1 MTRSPLLRLGLIGVV
16 CLLSFE
22 SVAAAQ
28 LSPKPSESSVVT
40 PDPLVGEATPP
51 IDLGSEAMLSRN
63 ISLYESGRYD
73 ECVNALR
80 ATLVA
85 HALKKTLRPE
95 SVDQAQTYLA
105 ACLIANG
112 KPDEADSVF
121 AEAIRSNPQLRVP
134 DSLIFPQ
141 SVSDRFLRVRERMLA
156 NIRQEEQKR
165 MRDAERRVQQQNEKK
180 KRDADVTQKLRALAA
195 QETVIERN
203 QRWLATVPFGVG
215 QFQNHDYAAGGV
227 FLGMEAM
234 LLGTA
239 ITAIV
244 IDERLANK
252 VEVPGI
258 NLGELRNKRRD
269 AYSVLVAS
277 SWGFGVA
284 AVAGIIHAH
293 LRFVPERR
301 SVRKRALPPE
311 LAQWPSRSLQ
321 GELSVDVALVNSGGQ
336 LGLQLLG
343 RF

>member
-16 CLLSFE
+16 GLLGFE

-28 LSPKPSESSVVT
+28 PSPDSSESSVIT
-40 PDPLVGEATPP
+40 PNSLVGETTQPT
-51 IDLGSEAMLSRN
+51 DLGSEAMLSRN
-63 ISLYESGRYD
+63 ISLYESGRYE
-73 ECVNALR
+73 ECVKALR
-80 ATLVA
+80 ATLAA
-85 HALKKTLRPE
+85 HALKKSLRPE

-112 KPDEADSVF
+112 KLEEADSVF

-141 SVSDRFLRVRERMLA
+141 SVSDRFLRVRERMLI

-165 MRDAERRVQQQNEKK
+165 MRDAERRVQQQDEKK
-180 KRDADVTQKLRALAA
+180 KRDADVTRKLKVLAA

-239 ITAIV
+239 LTAIV

-252 VEVPGI
+252 VQVPGVDI
-258 NLGELRNKRRD
+258 RELSKKRHE
-269 AYSVLVAS
+269 AYNVLVAS
-277 SWGFGVA
+277 SWGFGVI
-284 AVAGIIHAH
+284 AVAGIAHAH
-293 LRFVPERR
+293 FRFVPERR

-311 LAQWPSRSLQ
+311 LAQSPSRSLQ
-321 GELSVDVALVNSGGQ
+321 AEPSVDLALVNSDGQ